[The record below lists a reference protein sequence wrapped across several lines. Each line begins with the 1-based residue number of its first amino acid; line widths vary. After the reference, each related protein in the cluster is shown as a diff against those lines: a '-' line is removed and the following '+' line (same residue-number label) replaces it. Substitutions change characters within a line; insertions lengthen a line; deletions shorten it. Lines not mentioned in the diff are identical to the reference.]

1 LPAMFA
7 RLPRC
12 IECERRT
19 GGTGAYIYSCP
30 DPPSIRTAASSG
42 DGGIGVQDDAFGDLT
57 GRKIPTESF
66 WAPVDGDV
74 TLNVVG
80 FVGNRGLVIVGR

>member
-1 LPAMFA
+1 MFA

-12 IECERRT
+12 TKCDKRT
-19 GGTGAYIYSCP
+19 GGTAAYIHRCP

-42 DGGIGVQDDAFGDLT
+42 DGGVGVQDDAFGT
-57 GRKIPTESF
+57 SRVGKFPTASF